1 MLVKK
6 IMQSPVIV
14 INRAET
20 VSHARKTMMKERLS
34 RLVVVDGS
42 RPVGTLTRRDIIK
55 NLSDYKMRQRDLDSI
70 LVDEIMKTPVTTIGE
85 EDSVGEAARRMV
97 AKNVRGLP
105 VVDPRG
111 ELVGIITKTDLT
123 RYFAETHTG
132 ELKVKDLC
140 QAKESVPM
148 VNVTHSISRA
158 MDLIQDRA
166 VDRVVVLDDQRPIG
180 IITESDLALL
190 APRKGGASFHKG
202 KVKGMEVSQTRIY
215 LIPTA
220 EDIMTP
226 NPKVVEANGDAAQA
240 AKQLIDDGIGGMPVV
255 NRKGEMIGL
264 ITKFDFVR
272 YLTREDEQQ

>member
-1 MLVKK
+1 
-6 IMQSPVIV
+6 MQSPVIV

-55 NLSDYKMRQRDLDSI
+55 SLSDYKMRQRDLDSI

-85 EDSVGEAARRMV
+85 EDSIGEAARKMV
-97 AKNVRGLP
+97 ARNVRGLP
-105 VVDPRG
+105 VVDPKG
-111 ELVGIITKTDLT
+111 DLVGIITKTDLT
-123 RYFAETHTG
+123 RYFSETCMG
-132 ELKVKDLC
+132 ELKVKDLF
-140 QAKESVPM
+140 QLKENVPT

-158 MDLIQDRA
+158 MDLIQDRTI
-166 VDRVVVLDDQRPIG
+166 DRVVVLDGQRPVG

-190 APRKGGASFHKG
+190 APRKVGDAFHKG
-202 KVKGMEVSQTRIY
+202 KVRDGEVFQTRIY

-220 EDIMTP
+220 EDVMTP
-226 NPKVVEANGDAAQA
+226 NPKVVEGNGDAAGA
-240 AKQLIDDGIGGMPVV
+240 AKRLIDDGIGGMPVV

-272 YLTREDEQQ
+272 YLTKEDESK

>member
-55 NLSDYKMRQRDLDSI
+55 NLGDYKMRQRDLDSI

-85 EDSVGEAARRMV
+85 DDTVEEAAKRMV
-97 AKNVRGLP
+97 DKNVRGLP

-123 RYFAETHTG
+123 KHFAEDHSG
-132 ELKVKDLC
+132 KLKVKDLY
-140 QAKESVPM
+140 QPMESVPT

-166 VDRVVVLDDQRPIG
+166 IDRVVVLDGKRPIG

-190 APRKGGASFHKG
+190 APRKGRTPFHKG
-202 KVKGMEVSQTRIY
+202 KVKGIEVSQTRIY

-220 EDIMTP
+220 EDVMTS

-240 AKQLIDDGIGGMPVV
+240 AMRLIDEGIGGMPVV
-255 NRKGEMIGL
+255 DKKGEMIGL

-272 YLTREDEQQ
+272 FLAKEGEE

>member
-20 VSHARKTMMKERLS
+20 VSHARKTMMRERLS

-70 LVDEIMKTPVTTIGE
+70 LVDEIMNAPVTTIGE

-123 RYFAETHTG
+123 RYFAETYTG
-132 ELKVKDLC
+132 ELKVKDLY
-140 QAKESVPM
+140 QAKESVPT

-166 VDRVVVLDDQRPIG
+166 VDRVVVLDGQRPIG
-180 IITESDLALL
+180 IITESDLAVL

-202 KVKGMEVSQTRIY
+202 KVRDMEVSQTRIY

-220 EDIMTP
+220 EDVMTP
-226 NPKVVEANGDAAQA
+226 NPKVVEANGDAALA
-240 AKQLIDDGIGGMPVV
+240 AKQLIDDSIGGMPVV
-255 NRKGEMIGL
+255 NRKGELIGL

-272 YLTREDEQQ
+272 YLTKED

>member
-20 VSHARKTMMKERLS
+20 VSHARKTMMRERLS

-70 LVDEIMKTPVTTIGE
+70 LVDEIMKAPVTTIGE

-132 ELKVKDLC
+132 ELKVKDLY
-140 QAKESVPM
+140 QAKESVPT
-148 VNVTHSISRA
+148 VNVTHTISRA

-166 VDRVVVLDDQRPIG
+166 VDRVVVLDGQRPIG
-180 IITESDLALL
+180 IITESDLAVL

-202 KVKGMEVSQTRIY
+202 KVRDMEVSQTRIY

-220 EDIMTP
+220 EDVMTP
-226 NPKVVEANGDAAQA
+226 NPKVVEANGDAALA
-240 AKQLIDDGIGGMPVV
+240 AKQLIDDSIGGMPVV
-255 NRKGEMIGL
+255 NRKGELIGL

-272 YLTREDEQQ
+272 YLTKED

>member
-97 AKNVRGLP
+97 AKNVRG
-105 VVDPRG
+105 
-111 ELVGIITKTDLT
+111 
-123 RYFAETHTG
+123 F
-132 ELKVKDLC
+132 
-140 QAKESVPM
+140 
-148 VNVTHSISRA
+148 
-158 MDLIQDRA
+158 
-166 VDRVVVLDDQRPIG
+166 RVH
-180 IITESDLALL
+180 
-190 APRKGGASFHKG
+190 FH
-202 KVKGMEVSQTRIY
+202 
-215 LIPTA
+215 L
-220 EDIMTP
+220 
-226 NPKVVEANGDAAQA
+226 
-240 AKQLIDDGIGGMPVV
+240 
-255 NRKGEMIGL
+255 
-264 ITKFDFVR
+264 
-272 YLTREDEQQ
+272 

>member
-34 RLVVVDGS
+34 RLVVVDGA

-55 NLSDYKMRQRDLDSI
+55 NLGDYKMRQRDLDSI
-70 LVDEIMKTPVTTIGE
+70 LVDEIMRAPVATIGE
-85 EDSVGEAARRMV
+85 DDTVGEAARRMV
-97 AKNVRGLP
+97 EKNVRGLP

-123 RYFAETHTG
+123 RHFAETHTDQ
-132 ELKVKDLC
+132 LKVKDLY
-140 QAKESVPM
+140 QEKGSVPT

-166 VDRVVVLDDQRPIG
+166 IDRVVVLDGQRPIG

-190 APRKGGASFHKG
+190 APRKGGVPFHKG
-202 KVKGMEVSQTRIY
+202 KVRDMEVSQTRIY

-220 EDIMTP
+220 EDVMTP
-226 NPKVVEANGDAAQA
+226 DPKVVEGGSDAALA
-240 AKQLIDDGIGGMPVV
+240 AKELIDDGIGGMPVV

-272 YLTREDEQQ
+272 YLSREDETK

>member
-1 MLVKK
+1 MLVKM

-70 LVDEIMKTPVTTIGE
+70 LVDEIMKAPVTTIGE

-111 ELVGIITKTDLT
+111 DLVGIITKTDLT

-132 ELKVKDLC
+132 ELKVKDLY
-140 QAKESVPM
+140 QAKESVPT
-148 VNVTHSISRA
+148 VNMTHSISRA
-158 MDLIQDRA
+158 MDLIQDRTI
-166 VDRVVVLDDQRPIG
+166 DRVVVLDGQHPIG

-190 APRKGGASFHKG
+190 APRKGGAPFHKG
-202 KVKGMEVSQTRIY
+202 KVKDLELSPTRIY
-215 LIPTA
+215 LVPTA
-220 EDIMTP
+220 EDVMTP
-226 NPKVVEANGDAAQA
+226 NPKVVEANDNAIIA

-264 ITKFDFVR
+264 ITKFDFVK
-272 YLTREDEQQ
+272 YMTKEDQ